1 MHNFFVTH
9 THYSLCEFY
18 ALNKNLGGFLI
29 MIKKNF
35 FKKLHPEEWKGT
47 TEKRETLRTL
57 KRIILD
63 TNEKIIGSNDL
74 MNIAWL
80 SRGVEI
86 SKTVG
91 RVSTISGRGTGFLIS
106 PNLLITNNHVIQSAE
121 EASTAYVEFNFER
134 DWLGNLST
142 PQRYSL
148 DSKVF
153 LTNAELDYTIVG
165 VTGNPSEKFGYFDL
179 KYRKT
184 PLVDEYVTII
194 QHPAGR
200 SKEIALHEN
209 VVKYVFNDKVQ
220 YTTDTENG
228 SSGAIVLDK
237 DWNIVALHHKGGD
250 LPDSDGTNHFI
261 NEGISIQHIIKDARE
276 FLGLPDEL
284 FDYIMGPIKTKLEH
298 VINNVTTF
306 EELKE
311 ITNKVTVSFPLLPN
325 LINDSV
331 KTFNNSDEIEPFT
344 AAAIGVAAGAVIRLV
359 GKEKES
365 ILPKLPFI
373 LLNEELI
380 SLIEPFKTSG
390 VSPYEMYT
398 QFSEELS
405 LKKTTL
411 IQTIMNTSVKEDLGI
426 ISVPA
431 GAFLVGV
438 IVGSRAVDGK
448 L

>member
-1 MHNFFVTH
+1 
-9 THYSLCEFY
+9 
-18 ALNKNLGGFLI
+18 

-47 TEKRETLRTL
+47 IDKTRMLPHSEK
-57 KRIILD
+57 IILD
-63 TNEKIIGSNDL
+63 TNEKIIGANNL

-91 RVSTISGRGTGFLIS
+91 RVTTLSGRGTGFLIA
-106 PNLLITNNHVIQSAE
+106 PNLIITNNHVIQSVE
-121 EASTAYVEFNFER
+121 EASTAYVEFDFER
-134 DWLGNLST
+134 DWLGNISV
-142 PQRYSL
+142 PHRYYL
-148 DSKVF
+148 DSKIF

-165 VTGNPSEKFGYFDL
+165 VTGNPSEKFGYFDIL
-179 KYRKT
+179 KYRRT
-184 PLVDEYVTII
+184 PIKGEYVTII

-209 VVKYVFNDKVQ
+209 EVQYVFNDKVQ

-250 LPDSDGTNHFI
+250 LPDGDGTIHFI

-298 VINNVTTF
+298 VVNGVTTL
-306 EELKE
+306 EELKGM
-311 ITNKVTVSFPLLPN
+311 INTVAISFPLLPN
-325 LINDSV
+325 ILNDSV
-331 KTFNNSDEIEPFT
+331 KMFNNSDEIDPFT
-344 AAAIGVAAGAVIRLV
+344 AAALGVAAGAVIRLI
-359 GKEKES
+359 GKERES
-365 ILPKLPFI
+365 ILPELPFI
-373 LLNEELI
+373 LPNEELVSMI
-380 SLIEPFKTSG
+380 KLLKVSEI
-390 VSPYEMYT
+390 SPYEIYT
-398 QFSEELS
+398 KFSEEL
-405 LKKTTL
+405 LMKKATL
-411 IQTIMNTSVKEDLGI
+411 IQAIMNTSVKEDFGI

-438 IVGSRAVDGK
+438 VVGSRAVDGK

>member
-1 MHNFFVTH
+1 
-9 THYSLCEFY
+9 
-18 ALNKNLGGFLI
+18 

-47 TEKRETLRTL
+47 IDKTRIVRSE
-57 KRIILD
+57 RIILG
-63 TNEKIIGSNDL
+63 TNEKIIGANNL

-91 RVSTISGRGTGFLIS
+91 RVSTLSGRGTGFLIA
-106 PNLLITNNHVIQSAE
+106 PHLLITNNHVIQSVE
-121 EASTAYVEFNFER
+121 EASTAYVEFDFER
-134 DWLGNLST
+134 DWLGNISV
-142 PQRYSL
+142 PRRYYL
-148 DSKVF
+148 DSKIF

-165 VTGNPSEKFGYFDL
+165 VTGNPSEKFGYFDIL
-179 KYRKT
+179 KYRRT
-184 PLVDEYVTII
+184 PIKGEYVTII

-209 VVKYVFNDKVQ
+209 EVRYVFNDKVQ

-250 LPDSDGTNHFI
+250 LPDGDGTIHFI
-261 NEGISIQHIIKDARE
+261 NQGISIQHIIKDARE

-284 FDYIMGPIKTKLEH
+284 FDYIMGPIKAKLEH
-298 VINNVTTF
+298 IVYGVTTL
-306 EELKE
+306 EELKGM
-311 ITNKVTVSFPLLPN
+311 INTVAISFPLLPN
-325 LINDSV
+325 ILND
-331 KTFNNSDEIEPFT
+331 SDEIDPFT
-344 AAAIGVAAGAVIRLV
+344 AAGLGVATGAVIRLI
-359 GKEKES
+359 GKERES
-365 ILPKLPFI
+365 ILPELPFI
-373 LLNEELI
+373 LPNEELVSMI
-380 SLIEPFKTSG
+380 KPFK
-390 VSPYEMYT
+390 VPDISPYEMYT
-398 QFSEELS
+398 KLSEEL
-405 LKKTTL
+405 LMKKATL
-411 IQTIMNTSVKEDLGI
+411 IQAIMNTSVKEDLGI

-438 IVGSRAVDGK
+438 VVGSRAVDGK

>member
-1 MHNFFVTH
+1 
-9 THYSLCEFY
+9 
-18 ALNKNLGGFLI
+18 

-47 TEKRETLRTL
+47 IDKTRKLLHSEK
-57 KRIILD
+57 IIGD
-63 TNEKIIGSNDL
+63 TNEKIIGPNNL

-80 SRGVEI
+80 TRGVEI

-91 RVSTISGRGTGFLIS
+91 RVSTLSGRGTGFLIA
-106 PNLLITNNHVIQSAE
+106 PNLLITNNHVIQSVE

-134 DWLGNLST
+134 NWLGNISV

-148 DSKVF
+148 DSKIF

-179 KYRKT
+179 KYRRI
-184 PLVDEYVTII
+184 PIIGEYVTII

-209 VVKYVFNDKVQ
+209 EVRYVFNDKVQ

-250 LPDSDGTNHFI
+250 LPDGDGTTHFI
-261 NEGISIQHIIKDARE
+261 NEGILIQQIIKDARE

-284 FDYIMGPIKTKLEH
+284 FDYIMGPIKAKLEH
-298 VINNVTTF
+298 VVYEVRTL
-306 EELKE
+306 EELKGM
-311 ITNKVTVSFPLLPN
+311 INTVSSSFPLLPN
-325 LINDSV
+325 ILNDSV
-331 KTFNNSDEIEPFT
+331 KMFNNSDEIDPFT
-344 AAAIGVAAGAVIRLV
+344 AAAVGVAAGAVIRLI
-359 GKEKES
+359 GKERES
-365 ILPKLPFI
+365 ILPELPFI
-373 LLNEELI
+373 LPNEELVSI
-380 SLIEPFKTSG
+380 LKPFKISDI
-390 VSPYEMYT
+390 SPYEMYT
-398 QFSEELS
+398 KFSEEL
-405 LKKTTL
+405 LMKKATL
-411 IQTIMNTSVKEDLGI
+411 IQTVMNTSVKEDFGI

-431 GAFLVGV
+431 GAFLLGV
-438 IVGSRAVDGK
+438 AVGSRAVDGK